1 MEIDAAPRTSMWL
14 RNTSL
19 NEDPP
24 PIYEAFVS
32 KRGFLCY
39 VCKKGLSNIWSLRKF
54 GVNCGF
60 GERVGSNR
68 FFSCVEEGRFEHIED
83 DASFKTVVQNV
94 LMGNRELH
102 IYFVT
107 DEGDGVD
114 GVGQGVEGGVSQGV
128 EGGEGSEE
136 NEGSDDSDYM
146 DEIEDEEEEEDESD
160 GVEDESSCEDDGI
173 DVDGSGESDVNE
185 SEDDFNSQ
193 KASDSEN
200 EGEVCPIFN
209 PKHMYTPDI
218 KLKMIFNNKW
228 EFIDAVHSDSVLK
241 KRDIYLAKNC
251 KERVYARCKGEGCKW
266 RVHANKVPNEPS
278 FQVRRC
284 NYTHTCP
291 EAYHIN
297 SMRSK
302 WLCGRGE
309 HNKPPSLQG
318 KKNGPN
324 RLHWEF

>member
-1 MEIDAAPRTSMWL
+1 MEIDTAPRTSMRL

-24 PIYEAFVS
+24 PIYDSNGNKFTLTIHVS
-32 KRGFLCY
+32 GRIDMGTY
-39 VCKKGLSNIWSLRKF
+39 VGGSVYKF
-54 GVNCGF
+54 DHVN
-60 GERVGSNR
+60 
-68 FFSCVEEGRFEHIED
+68 EGWFEHIAD

-94 LMGNRELH
+94 LLGNRELH

-128 EGGEGSEE
+128 EGGEGS
-136 NEGSDDSDYM
+136 DDSDYM
-146 DEIEDEEEEEDESD
+146 DETEDEEEEEDESD

-209 PKHMYTPDI
+209 PKHMYTLDI
-218 KLKMIFNNKW
+218 KLKMIFSNKW
-228 EFIDAVHSDSVLK
+228 EFIDDVHSDSVLK

-251 KERVYARCKGEGCKW
+251 KERVYARCKGEGCEW

-278 FQVRRC
+278 F
-284 NYTHTCP
+284 
-291 EAYHIN
+291 
-297 SMRSK
+297 
-302 WLCGRGE
+302 
-309 HNKPPSLQG
+309 
-318 KKNGPN
+318 
-324 RLHWEF
+324 

>member
-1 MEIDAAPRTSMWL
+1 M
-14 RNTSL
+14 RNTSP

-24 PIYEAFVS
+24 PIYDS
-32 KRGFLCY
+32 HD
-39 VCKKGLSNIWSLRKF
+39 NKF
-54 GVNCGF
+54 
-60 GERVGSNR
+60 
-68 FFSCVEEGRFEHIED
+68 
-83 DASFKTVVQNV
+83 T
-94 LMGNRELH
+94 L
-102 IYFVT
+102 T

-114 GVGQGVEGGVSQGV
+114 GVGQGVEGGVSRGV
-128 EGGEGSEE
+128 EGGVHQGVDGGECSEE
-136 NEGSDDSDYM
+136 NEDSDDSDYR
-146 DEIEDEEEEEDESD
+146 DEIEDEEEEEAESD

-185 SEDDFNSQ
+185 SVDDFNSQ

-218 KLKMIFNNKW
+218 KLKMIFSNKW

-241 KRDIYLAKNC
+241 RRDIYLAKNC
-251 KERVYARCKGEGCKW
+251 KERVYARCKGEGCEW

-297 SMRSK
+297 NMRSK
-302 WLCGRGE
+302 WLCGRYGYQFKT
-309 HNKPPSLQG
+309 NPK
-318 KKNGPN
+318 KKN
-324 RLHWEF
+324 